1 MNNYSNEKNETEN
14 TNLKVSINKYPKKLN
29 HNFCYLILLIGLII
43 SICIYLSSVYF
54 IYKKI
59 NNNFQSLLRDKD
71 NIIDNLKKQ
80 INNINNINPYST
92 SGKKSEADEE
102 IKTNRILE
110 SMEREFLY
118 DKNFYN
124 SNKMYG
130 VKDIKG
136 NGNSYNIV
144 LHTHTLEKGL
154 SHFNLRPFGGKKIQ
168 IIIGLLKKQLNF
180 EHYERLFSFINSI
193 NSLREYKKVY
203 EDHNW
208 TDKEEYKKVSDF
220 LKDYKEIK
228 NQKTGAYILT
238 KEELKNDYDI
248 DYEKFIKSR
257 HSTRNYKNKTLKIE
271 DIKKAI
277 NMAKYSASANNKQY
291 IKVHYYPK
299 GKMRRNVINYSLGK
313 GGLYLEGVNTFIITF
328 DTNGLTGKGE
338 RNQGYF
344 NAGLFSTNFVNALH
358 SLGIGTCFI
367 QFANS
372 VSEEEKLKEL
382 NEIPSGERIAV
393 ILYAGYYDEKSI
405 FCVSPRKDFEEYFTL
420 HE

>member
-1 MNNYSNEKNETEN
+1 MNNISNEKNETEN
-14 TNLKVSINKYPKKLN
+14 TNLKVSIKKNPKKIN
-29 HNFCYLILLIGLII
+29 PNFCYLILLIGLII
-43 SICIYLSSVYF
+43 SICIYLCSIYF

-59 NNNFQSLLRDKD
+59 NNNFQSLLQDRD

-80 INNINNINPYST
+80 IININLHST
-92 SGKKSEADEE
+92 NGIKSETDEE
-102 IKTNRILE
+102 IKSNRILE
-110 SMEREFLY
+110 SIEREFLY

-130 VKDIKG
+130 ANDIKG
-136 NGNSYNIV
+136 NGNSYNII
-144 LHTHTLEKGL
+144 LHTHTLEKDL
-154 SHFNLRPFGGKKIQ
+154 SHFDLRPFGEKKIQ

-180 EHYERLFSFINSI
+180 EHYERIFSFINGI

-203 EDHNW
+203 EEHNW
-208 TDKEEYKKVSDF
+208 TDKQEYKEVSDF
-220 LKDYKEIK
+220 LKEYKEIQK
-228 NQKTGAYILT
+228 QKTGAYILT
-238 KEELKNDYDI
+238 KEELKKDYDI

-257 HSTRNYKNKTLKIE
+257 HSTRNYKNMTLKIE

-277 NMAKYSASANNKQY
+277 NMAKYSASNCNRQY
-291 IKVHYYPK
+291 IKVHYFPK

-367 QFANS
+367 QFDNS
-372 VSEEEKLKEL
+372 VSDEEKLKKL
-382 NEIPSGERIAV
+382 NEIHSSERIVV

-405 FCVSPRKDFEEYFTL
+405 FCVSPRKDFEEYFTF

>member
-1 MNNYSNEKNETEN
+1 MIYFEN
-14 TNLKVSINKYPKKLN
+14 FHLYLLYDWSIK
-29 HNFCYLILLIGLII
+29 IIGLII
-43 SICIYLSSVYF
+43 SICIYLSSIYF
-54 IYKKI
+54 IYNKI
-59 NNNFQSLLRDKD
+59 NNNFQSLLQDKD

-80 INNINNINPYST
+80 LINIDPHST
-92 SGKKSEADEE
+92 SGKKNEADEE
-102 IKTNRILE
+102 VKTNRILE
-110 SMEREFLY
+110 SMEKEFLY

-130 VKDIKG
+130 AKDTKG
-136 NGNSYNIV
+136 NGNSY
-144 LHTHTLEKGL
+144 
-154 SHFNLRPFGGKKIQ
+154 
-168 IIIGLLKKQLNF
+168 IIIDLLKKQLNF
-180 EHYERLFSFINSI
+180 EHYERLFSFINGI

-203 EDHNW
+203 EEHNW
-208 TDKEEYKKVSDF
+208 THKQEYKEVSDF
-220 LKDYKEIK
+220 LKDYKEIQ
-228 NQKTGAYILT
+228 NQKAGAYILT

-257 HSTRNYKNKTLKIE
+257 HSTRNYKNMPLKIE

-277 NMAKYSASANNKQY
+277 NMAKYSASECNRQY

-313 GGLYLEGVNTFIITF
+313 GGLYLKGLNTFIITF

-367 QFANS
+367 QFTNS
-372 VSEEEKLKEL
+372 VSDEEKLKNL
-382 NEIPSGERIAV
+382 NEIPFSERIAV

-405 FCVSPRKDFEEYFTL
+405 FCVSPRKDFEEYFIL